1 MLNRTIRFAVLLP
14 CFLLPTTLA
23 AQAPPCQP
31 CAGFR
36 TTDPVKAA
44 EVLTTLGATKERRPL
59 YVSWNLDLTPAP
71 DVAAAARAAKA
82 IRDAGATPWMRL
94 RFFTA
99 GPLATA
105 GAALETELE
114 TAAALAKA
122 AAPDTHFEVVWAPGG
137 AESGEIELP
146 SFAFLLRRAAVAV
159 TGAKPDARVIA
170 GPVFPTGLALGD
182 LHALGPA
189 PYLDGYSVRSPD
201 PQPVMIQALR
211 GFERLNLGL
220 PVIVDAE
227 PMPEMPDHVLDLA
240 ADRGAAGAAITFFD
254 LGEPSVEELRPFVL
268 LAQEFAGDLS
278 HDPEFKVD
286 LSGKAWGFV
295 RGSDLGLRVVVGA
308 WGMMEPVV
316 VKIAD
321 GARLSNPEVL
331 DPRTGEL
338 VPGVKAKRTGTTLE
352 LSIPSAS
359 RAFIVRLSRGLATDL
374 AGSIEEELTVADTR
388 EIPLE
393 EILRR
398 LQAFEDD
405 QKRKLDHFSAVNT
418 THLRFGAGAG
428 LQSVEATLEG
438 AFFFRQGQGFDWAWQ
453 NFYIN
458 GIRWRSEKIP
468 EIPLIQPE
476 KAAVMP
482 VEITFTPSYDY
493 RLVEGDTIDGREAWV
508 IDFRP
513 TANATETKL
522 YRGRVWVDK
531 ATYARLRTKAVQ
543 LGLEG
548 EVISNEET
556 LYYSPVD
563 ANGQPVAWS
572 GDAYVLPLRLVG
584 QQLIS
589 VLNSTTLVERE
600 MVLSGVQIN
609 SGDFDARRQEVL
621 ASKATMVRDTDK
633 GLRYLVT
640 DGAPEGE
647 RVVQEEFDTSRL
659 FAIGG
664 VFADDSLDYPL
675 PLAGVN
681 YLDFNF
687 RGTGNQLNV
696 FFAGVLAIASYAD
709 PKFLGSKVD
718 FGGDLFFLGIA
729 TSDELYRNEEEV
741 PGEEVEVKPANV
753 SVKIGRPL
761 GQFLKLDLEYELSRF
776 DFGRADDTAA
786 AFVLPEDH
794 LLHTAQASLRFARG
808 GYRLDLEADYGR
820 RSEWSAWGLPG
831 NTEFSDDQRDFLHW
845 KATAAKTWHLPK
857 FQKFGAQVGYLGGE
871 DLDRF
876 SKYQFGFFGG
886 DARVHGFQSG
896 KVRAEE
902 AWAAALSYGFE
913 IGQAFRLEAILD
925 GALITDEIAGFDQ
938 EPLAGFGLV
947 GTFLGPWETIVNL
960 DVGVPVTGPDDG
972 FVAYLVFLKL
982 FD

>member
-1 MLNRTIRFAVLLP
+1 MVHRSTLLALLLP
-14 CFLLPTTLA
+14 FSLTPILA

-36 TTDPVKAA
+36 TSDPGKAA
-44 EVLTTLGATKERRPL
+44 ELLASFGGSPERRPL
-59 YVSWNLDLTPAP
+59 YVAWNVDLAP
-71 DVAAAARAAKA
+71 GTDVTAAVAPSKA
-82 IRDAGATPWMRL
+82 LRDAGVTPWIRL
-94 RFFTA
+94 RFFTP

-105 GAALETELE
+105 GAPLEAELDL
-114 TAAALAKA
+114 AAALAKA

-137 AESGEIELP
+137 TEGGELELP
-146 SFAFLLRRAAVAV
+146 SFGFLLKRAAVAV
-159 TGAKPDARVIA
+159 TGARPEARVLA
-170 GPVFPTGLALGD
+170 GPVHATGIAVGD
-182 LHALGPA
+182 LHALGVA
-189 PYLDGYSVRSPD
+189 PYLDGYSIRSPH
-201 PQPVMIQALR
+201 PQPVMIQGLR
-211 GFERLNLGL
+211 GLQKLELGL

-227 PMPEMPDHVLDLA
+227 PMPPVPEHVIDMA
-240 ADRGAAGAAITFFD
+240 ADRGAAGAGITFFD
-254 LGEPSVEELRPFVL
+254 LGEPTADELRPFVT

-278 HDPEFKVD
+278 FDPDFKAE
-286 LSGKAWGFV
+286 LSGQAWGFV
-295 RGSDLGLRVVVGA
+295 RGSDLGLRVALGA
-308 WGMMEPVV
+308 WGMSEPTVI
-316 VKIAD
+316 KIAD
-321 GARLSNPEVL
+321 GARLQNAEAV
-331 DPRTGEL
+331 DPRTGETI
-338 VPGVKAKRTGTTLE
+338 PGLKAKRVGTTLE
-352 LSIPSAS
+352 ISVSSSA
-359 RAFIVRLSRGLATDL
+359 RALVLRLGRGLATDL
-374 AGSIEEELTVADTR
+374 AGSIEDELTVESTR

-405 QKRKLDHFSAVNT
+405 QKRKLDHFAATNT

-428 LQSVEATLEG
+428 LASVEATLEG
-438 AFFFRQGQGFDWAWQ
+438 DFFFRQGQGFDWAWQ
-453 NFYIN
+453 NFYLN
-458 GIRWRSEKIP
+458 GIRWRGEKIP
-468 EIPLIQPE
+468 EIPLLQPE

-482 VEITFTPSYDY
+482 VEITFTPNYDY
-493 RLVEGDTIDGREAWV
+493 RLVESDAIDGREAWV

-513 TANATETKL
+513 APSATETKL

-531 ATYARLRTKAVQ
+531 ATFARLRTRAVQ

-572 GDAYVLPLRLVG
+572 ADAYVLALRLVG

-600 MVLSGVQIN
+600 MVLSAVQIN
-609 SGDFDARRQEVL
+609 GEDFEGRRQAVL

-640 DGAPEGE
+640 EGAPEGE
-647 RVVQEEFDTSRL
+647 RVVQEDFDTSRL
-659 FAIGG
+659 FALGG

-681 YLDFNF
+681 YLDFDF
-687 RGTGNQLNV
+687 KGTGNQLNV
-696 FFAGVLAIASYAD
+696 FFAGVLAIGSYAD
-709 PKFLGSKVD
+709 PKFLGSKFD

-729 TSDELYRNEEEV
+729 TSDQLYRDEEEIV
-741 PGEEVEVKPANV
+741 AEEVEVRPANA
-753 SVKIGRPL
+753 SLKLGRPL
-761 GQFLKLDLEYELSRF
+761 GQFVKLDLEYEVASF
-776 DFGRADDTAA
+776 DFGRADETAA
-786 AFVLPEDH
+786 QFVLPEDH
-794 LLHTAQASLRFARG
+794 LLHTAQLSLRFARG
-808 GYRLDLEADYGR
+808 GYKFDLEGDYGR

-831 NTEFSDDQRDFLHW
+831 NDEFDPDHRDFLHW
-845 KATAAKTWHLPK
+845 RATAAKTWHLPR
-857 FQKFGAQVGYLGGE
+857 FQKVGAEVGYLGGQ

-886 DARVHGFQSG
+886 DSRVHGFQGG

-902 AWAAALSYGFE
+902 AWAAHLSYGFE
-913 IGQAFRLEAILD
+913 VGKAFRLEAVVD
-925 GALITDEIAGFDQ
+925 GAWITDEVAGFDQ
-938 EPLAGFGLV
+938 EPLAGVGLV
-947 GTFLGPWETIVNL
+947 GTFLGPWETVVNL